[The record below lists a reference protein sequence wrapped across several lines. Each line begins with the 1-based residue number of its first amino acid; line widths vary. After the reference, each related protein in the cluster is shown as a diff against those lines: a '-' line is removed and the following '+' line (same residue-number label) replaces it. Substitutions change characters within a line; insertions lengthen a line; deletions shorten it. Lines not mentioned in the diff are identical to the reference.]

1 MGNLLSLDLYAYLAI
16 GGAVVVLIIGYL
28 LLHKFVFQGHK
39 NKRLQNALTHKY
51 NYSHSLLLNENTQHL
66 RRIEAISDIN
76 LLMRPVYDEFYK
88 RFEQLR
94 DIEDRRASR
103 AVQIVNEEL
112 VKGNKDFKAAYQEN
126 RHVISEFE
134 NKVMQLNK
142 DLSAVIKPENEIR
155 EKSVDD
161 KKAYRAIKSIYR
173 DNKKEL
179 ELVDPSFEKIF
190 AQLDKL
196 FVQHEEAVSG
206 AFYDEAS
213 ALLDRIRLILR
224 QLEKVLEVLPL
235 LCVKTTVLIPQKLE
249 FVRRRYMD
257 LERQGI
263 PLPHLMVNAQLD
275 KFNNYIEV
283 AKKSLQR
290 LEIQGIDGQ
299 LIEIDRTVSDLLL
312 RFDEEVKQKE
322 VFTANFDKIY
332 THVNDIERR
341 YIKLVNNMPNVKRIY
356 LITSDADQKLEVIK
370 NKLNDLSNS
379 KRMLDSFNH
388 SSTRQPYSAL
398 VEKMT
403 QLKNE
408 SEIAEKLLQEYF
420 AHIESL
426 RADAENAHSL
436 IKVLFF
442 ELKKIE
448 AKLRDMQV
456 AAFSDKLKDDFVRA
470 YQLIDSIAFTVK
482 QTPIDVIQVNQFAD
496 ELRTLAKTL
505 NERVDREYNNANL
518 AEATIVYLNR
528 YRTQYSDVQNKLTDE
543 EVRFFNG
550 SFADVYNNSIETV
563 KQFRNR

>member
-16 GGAVVVLIIGYL
+16 GSAVVVLIIGYL

-39 NKRLQNALTHKY
+39 NKRLQNAITHKY
-51 NYSHSLLLNENTQHL
+51 NYAHSLLLNENTQHL

-112 VKGNKDFKAAYQEN
+112 VKGNKDFKAAYQDN
-126 RHVISEFE
+126 RHIVSEFE

-142 DLSAVIKPENEIR
+142 DLAAVIKPENEIR

-213 ALLDRIRLILR
+213 NLLDKIRLILR

-249 FVRRRYMD
+249 FVHRRYMD

-299 LIEIDRTVSDLLL
+299 LIEIDRTVSDLLV
-312 RFDEEVKQKE
+312 RFDEEVHQKE
-322 VFTANFDKIY
+322 IFTANFDKIY

-356 LITSDADQKLEVIK
+356 LITNEADQKLEVIK
-370 NKLNDLSNS
+370 QKLNDLSNS

-426 RADAENAHSL
+426 RSDAENAHAL

-442 ELKKIE
+442 DLKKIE
-448 AKLRDMQV
+448 AKVRDMQV
-456 AAFSDKLKDDFVRA
+456 GAFSDKLKDDFVRA

-482 QTPIDVIQVNQFAD
+482 QTPIDVIQVNTFAD

-505 NERVDREYNNANL
+505 TERVDREFNNANL